1 MSRRKTV
8 AASPSPAPPSPVA
21 PPAPPAPPGG
31 ETPSSAR
38 ASSRKSLRHAARIS
52 QVAITT
58 TTETQQQQQDD
69 ATFEDLVATNG
80 EEEEDSS
87 SAPRV
92 SEHIETAHASSSLS
106 KKKSTSLSKLQ
117 PKGAW
122 KMYDNLSVDHDRHN
136 ERGRVQRNTNRP
148 NYEDSRQRVFGHE
161 SASNEKKKK
170 REEKKDSD
178 KPGEEAAV
186 SPLKKPRGRPP
197 NGKVWDDDAC
207 AYVSVDAAA
216 LPIRNSGAKKTA
228 PPVAKKKT
236 TKTELAS
243 EVADLKQDVV
253 AMKTEM
259 KDGFAALRDLLASK

>member
-21 PPAPPAPPGG
+21 PAAAPAPPGG
-31 ETPSSAR
+31 ETPSSAG
-38 ASSRKSLRHAARIS
+38 APSRKSLRHAARTS

-58 TTETQQQQQDD
+58 TTETQQQDD

-92 SEHIETAHASSSLS
+92 SEHVETAHASSSLS

-122 KMYDNLSVDHDRHN
+122 KMYDNLSVVDHDRRN

-170 REEKKDSD
+170 REEEKDSD
-178 KPGEEAAV
+178 KPDEEAAV

-207 AYVSVDAAA
+207 AYVSADAAA
-216 LPIRNSGAKKTA
+216 LPIRNTGAKKTA
-228 PPVAKKKT
+228 PPVANKKT

-243 EVADLKQDVV
+243 EVADLKQDVA
-253 AMKTEM
+253 AMKKEM